1 MELLTAKISKLPSLL
16 SYTHKIPP
24 FYHLEILWNANAN
37 QSLLEVQA
45 ILNAI
50 ILFMTVNTSED
61 NSVPSLS
68 II

>member
-24 FYHLEILWNANAN
+24 FYHLEILCNAN